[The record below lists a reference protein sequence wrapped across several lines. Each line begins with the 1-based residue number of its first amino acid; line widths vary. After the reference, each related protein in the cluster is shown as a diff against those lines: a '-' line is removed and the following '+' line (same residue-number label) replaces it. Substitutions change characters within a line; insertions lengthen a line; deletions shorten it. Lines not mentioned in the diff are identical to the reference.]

1 MFDNL
6 WFCQVASQVQR
17 GGRLWSAIQI
27 TTAAGVYSVID
38 IVLADP
44 TQYTGFVAQEQFRL
58 EGIIDN
64 CFVRYYAHGGS
75 NIESAVWVA
84 RSKTR
89 HQRVS
94 AGE

>member
-1 MFDNL
+1 MSGNF
-6 WFCQVASQVQR
+6 WFCQVASQVER
-17 GGRLWSAIQI
+17 GQPWPAILI
-27 TTAAGVYSVID
+27 TTAVGACSVID

-75 NIESAVWVA
+75 NIESAEWVA
-84 RSKTR
+84 RIKTR